1 MAAILDGI
9 QDRFNGITVT
19 TFPNDAIL
27 FNKQL
32 KNSLQRWIE
41 NKNAG
46 IWLKIPIDKTVCVPV
61 AISQGFEV
69 HHAQKE
75 YIMLTKWLP
84 TDVPNLLPKYA
95 THYIGIGGLVLNSKN
110 QILCVAERFARDNKT
125 RFKLPGGLIDAGE
138 SLAAGVEREVFEET
152 GLKVKFE
159 NVTSFRH
166 NLDYPGGFGNSD
178 MYFCAFCKPIDE
190 NQQIKLDSNEIAKC
204 EWVNVDDF
212 LKNPDVYSFNKVIV
226 DIAMQKSKVA
236 GEGLGMV
243 KDDLDTKTGAL
254 ASYYK
259 KGAHVYHVGPHRNV
273 DDLVVPSSG
282 TQKL

>member
-1 MAAILDGI
+1 
-9 QDRFNGITVT
+9 
-19 TFPNDAIL
+19 
-27 FNKQL
+27 
-32 KNSLQRWIE
+32 
-41 NKNAG
+41 
-46 IWLKIPIDKTVCVPV
+46 
-61 AISQGFEV
+61 
-69 HHAQKE
+69 
-75 YIMLTKWLP
+75 
-84 TDVPNLLPKYA
+84 
-95 THYIGIGGLVLNSKN
+95 
-110 QILCVAERFARDNKT
+110 
-125 RFKLPGGLIDAGE
+125 
-138 SLAAGVEREVFEET
+138 
-152 GLKVKFE
+152 
-159 NVTSFRH
+159 
-166 NLDYPGGFGNSD
+166 
-178 MYFCAFCKPIDE
+178 MYFCARCKPIDE

-243 KDDLDTKTGAL
+243 KDDLDTETGAL